1 MSMSESGRP
10 VVDGRFE
17 LVSRLGSGG
26 MGTVWRARDL
36 ALDREVALKEVRPP
50 DPAAEQAT
58 PGLTAQLRER
68 AVREARALARLSNRH
83 VVTIHHIVEPADGA
97 HPWIVM
103 ELVEGRSVYDRL
115 TDGPMPVDEVVRL
128 GLQVLSALRAAHAA
142 GIQHR
147 DVKPANVLLRPD
159 GSAVLTDFGIAAMQD
174 ATTRLTSTGDLI
186 GSPEFIAPERI
197 RGEEGNPASDLW
209 SLGMLL
215 YVAAEGHHPLRRATN
230 LATSSPSSTTR
241 CPPLVRSGV
250 LAPVLTRVLQRD
262 PALRPDGAELERLL
276 RAAAGQAEAA
286 PAAPAPAAPLPA
298 GQAPAAAPTG
308 TPPQSSVPP
317 GGPGGRTPRRLHA
330 HGPPYRSAVRAGPRA
345 RARTPPPCTTAPPR
359 GSFGPPVP
367 PRDERRAAPPRRA
380 VLASA
385 AVVALAVAGA
395 VYGLPG
401 GGTGDGARGLLARR
415 DRRHRRRR
423 RQGRAPGPPPR
434 TPAPPRPPRRR
445 STRRPGQPAHHG
457 ERPRRPGRV
466 PRGERLRAGHR
477 THRVRGLRAGLH
489 PHRARRPYLRRVR
502 VPGRG
507 RPAYRPG
514 GTISSD
520 SADEQPFDVAA
531 LAWDRLPDLMKQ
543 AERDLGVDDPT
554 MRYVIVDRWTFN
566 GDEPTMRFYLTNEYR
581 ASGYLAADRTGKVVA
596 THPRPDPLRAPPG
609 RPWSHPGRGRPRGRQ
624 AEARPR
630 ICRPGPGSPPGTSP
644 LPFLPRSRTAGPRG
658 QAVPAPR
665 AVSAPESEPTG
676 LPRGRAPAGHGKL
689 VPGQVGRRPP
699 TASSPRRAGPSPRG
713 TRPRRGWRRS
723 SGGRRGPRTGRS
735 GPRRTGRAPDRA
747 PWRSRARA
755 AANTASTSSTY
766 TYRLTGVPPTVRGLR
781 KFISGDSSDS
791 MTTESPSTS
800 SA

>member
-230 LATSSPSSTTR
+230 LATLVAVLDD
-241 CPPLVRSGV
+241 PLPAPVRSGV

-286 PAAPAPAAPLPA
+286 PAAPAPTAPLPA
-298 GQAPAAAPTG
+298 GQARPPRPPERRRRAP
-308 TPPQSSVPP
+308 SRRA
-317 GGPGGRTPRRLHA
+317 GPGGRTPTPPTRPR
-330 HGPPYRSAVRAGPRA
+330 PPYRSRPRGPRA

-359 GSFGPPVP
+359 APSA
-367 PRDERRAAPPRRA
+367 RRSRRGTSAAAPPRRGRARLGGRRGAGRRRRGVRAARRRHGRRRTGGSRPGATAATEGGAGKAGAGPAAADTGSTPAAAAAGAPAVRGSLLTTANVRA
-380 VLASA
+380 VLAAFREASGSA
-385 AVVALAVAGA
+385 QVTELTVYEDYALASIPTA
-395 VYGLPG
+395 P
-401 GGTGDGARGLLARR
+401 GARTYDAYEFRGGAARR
-415 DRRHRRRR
+415 T
-423 RQGRAPGPPPR
+423 G
-434 TPAPPRPPRRR
+434 
-445 STRRPGQPAHHG
+445 
-457 ERPRRPGRV
+457 
-466 PRGERLRAGHR
+466 
-477 THRVRGLRAGLH
+477 
-489 PHRARRPYLRRVR
+489 
-502 VPGRG
+502 
-507 RPAYRPG
+507 PG

-596 THPRPDPLRAPPG
+596 THP
-609 RPWSHPGRGRPRGRQ
+609 
-624 AEARPR
+624 
-630 ICRPGPGSPPGTSP
+630 
-644 LPFLPRSRTAGPRG
+644 
-658 QAVPAPR
+658 
-665 AVSAPESEPTG
+665 
-676 LPRGRAPAGHGKL
+676 
-689 VPGQVGRRPP
+689 
-699 TASSPRRAGPSPRG
+699 SS
-713 TRPRRGWRRS
+713 
-723 SGGRRGPRTGRS
+723 
-735 GPRRTGRAPDRA
+735 
-747 PWRSRARA
+747 
-755 AANTASTSSTY
+755 
-766 TYRLTGVPPTVRGLR
+766 
-781 KFISGDSSDS
+781 
-791 MTTESPSTS
+791 
-800 SA
+800 